1 MVRGRV
7 LAYGDR
13 VRSAL
18 EEAFAEDHPPND
30 VAASFAVGLFVT
42 SLPTLGTG
50 LLVFVALAAL
60 FDRISKLALLASVV
74 VLNPVVK
81 WGVYAV
87 SFWLGVQ
94 FLGPVSGVTPSD
106 ISFSAGP
113 EIVARLLVGNLIL
126 SVIFTLVGYV
136 LALRVVRSIR
146 ERDLDL
152 DLDTVLSDADKA
164 E

>member
-1 MVRGRV
+1 MVRGRI
-7 LAYGDR
+7 LAYRDR

-30 VAASFAVGLFVT
+30 VAASFALGVFIT

-50 LLVFVALAAL
+50 LVLFVVLAAI

-94 FLGPVSGVTPSD
+94 VLGPVPGVTTAD

-113 EIVARLLVGNLIL
+113 EVVARLLVGNLIL
-126 SVIFTLVGYV
+126 SVVFTAVGYV
-136 LALRVVRSIR
+136 LALRFIRSIR
-146 ERDLDL
+146 ERELDL
-152 DLDTVLSDADKA
+152 EDVIPDVRSD
-164 E
+164 